1 MYELKKVGGEYSRY
15 KEVILSHVKNKIY
28 AYERYGI
35 EFSALL
41 IYSDEPI
48 EISICRDKIRQS
60 DQIYKIEENL
70 HLVVYDV
77 IDPVN
82 AMKAAQHLLF
92 HYHKYYLRQDVCIAL
107 ATAGKDDTASD
118 IASRLFTILEY
129 ALKRSCS
136 NSVHDITQIDL

>member
-1 MYELKKVGGEYSRY
+1 MYELKKVGGEYLKY
-15 KEVILSHVKNKIY
+15 KEVIFSHVKNKIY

-60 DQIYKIEENL
+60 DKIYKVEENL

-77 IDPVN
+77 IDPEN
-82 AMKAAQHLLF
+82 TMKAAQHLLL
-92 HYHKYYLRQDVCIAL
+92 HYQKYYLKQDVCIAL
-107 ATAGKDDTASD
+107 AAAAKDDTASD
-118 IASRLFTILEY
+118 MSSRLFTILEY
-129 ALKRSCS
+129 ALKTSCS
-136 NSVHDITQIDL
+136 NSVIDSTQIRI